1 VEIQIRACVL
11 MLASLFAAGSV
22 AVAAPSLDGSQ
33 LRPYKNLWKLTI
45 RLKSGRL
52 VNVGTWSDQI
62 SRTKVRNAPALE
74 RIQISRLRK
83 RGDTQT
89 WINVF
94 DPVTMRPYSSVLSS
108 SAGDI
113 TMRRFNGRT
122 VQIIDAGGA
131 NRGVPVRTTQTAKEN
146 AYDFNGGMYGLL
158 FLGMPLA
165 PDRTGILTTFGVTDA
180 TIEHIAYHVIA
191 KQRVEA
197 KPGTFAQAWVVDA
210 HYLDAHRSEADAQMR
225 FWLSPSPPYIIK
237 LIYDLPKEGQTWYY
251 TMM

>member
-1 VEIQIRACVL
+1 VEMQIRACVL
-11 MLASLFAAGSV
+11 MLALLMGAQSAAL
-22 AVAAPSLDGSQ
+22 AAPALNGAQ
-33 LRPYKNLWKLTI
+33 LRPYTNLWKLTI
-45 RLKSGRL
+45 RLKGGRV

-62 SRTKVRNAPALE
+62 SRTKVGSAPALE

-89 WINVF
+89 FINVF

-122 VQIIDAGGA
+122 VRIIDAGGP
-131 NRGVPVRTTQTAKEN
+131 NRGVPVTTTQTVKEN
-146 AYDFNGGMYGLL
+146 AYDFDGGMYGLL
-158 FLGMPLA
+158 FLGMRLA
-165 PDRTGILTTFGVTDA
+165 PNRGGILTTFGVNDA
-180 TIEHIAYHVIA
+180 TIEHIAYHVVG

-197 KPGTFAQAWVVDA
+197 RPGAFVQAWVVDA
-210 HYLDAHRSEADAQMR
+210 HYLDAHRPEADAQMR
-225 FWLSPSPPYIIK
+225 FWLSTAPPYIIK

-251 TMM
+251 TMI